1 MNDER
6 RDELLLEIHQMIG
19 KITVK
24 LNADYRA
31 IHGNGQPGLIEKHN
45 ALHEKFKLLEA
56 DQRPS
61 NRQLHESQNEI
72 EKKIEKLEQLH
83 KDMDKKKTYLI
94 TLIALLINA
103 IGTIYAIFKH
113 H

>member
-1 MNDER
+1 MNDTR
-6 RDELLLEIHQMIG
+6 RDELILEIHQMIG
-19 KITVK
+19 EITVK

-61 NRQLHESQNEI
+61 NQQLHEAQNKI
-72 EKKIEKLEQLH
+72 EKKIEQLEQLH
-83 KDMDKKKTYLI
+83 HSEDKKKASLI
-94 TLIALLINA
+94 TWIALLINA